1 MYGTQTRSNTSTYT
15 EARARYV
22 NDKVYDDTQA
32 MAIRKLITYSK
43 AQKWREDIL
52 YILNKQSMDYFQF
65 QFTFPDGTKKAL
77 QYNLKDDGNIYAND
91 DSGGINYWSIPSGTN
106 VILHV
111 SLNTSSTNYH
121 EVNQK
126 LTDDGWGTGNAVTG
140 TSSAGI
146 SYSKDGYG
154 LKRNQINW

>member
-1 MYGTQTRSNTSTYT
+1 MYGTHSRSGTTTYT

-32 MAIRKLITYSK
+32 MAIRGLITNER
-43 AQKWREDIL
+43 AQNWRADIL
-52 YILNKQSMDYFQF
+52 YILNKQAMDYFQF
-65 QFTFPDGTKKAL
+65 QFRFPDGTKKAL
-77 QYNLKDDGNIYAND
+77 QYDLKADGSILADD
-91 DSGGINYWSIPSGTN
+91 DSGGINYWAIPSGTK
-106 VILHV
+106 VVLHV
-111 SLNTSSTNYH
+111 SLDVNSTNYH

-126 LTDDGWGTGNAVTG
+126 LTDDGWGTGNSVTG
-140 TSSAGI
+140 NSNSSI